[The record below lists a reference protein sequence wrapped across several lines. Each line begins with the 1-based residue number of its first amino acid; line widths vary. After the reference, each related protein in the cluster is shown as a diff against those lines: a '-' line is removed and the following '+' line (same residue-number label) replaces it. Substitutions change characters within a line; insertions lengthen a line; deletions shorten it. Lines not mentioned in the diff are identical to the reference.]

1 MLSLRLVAAGRD
13 RETRAQVEVP
23 DHGADV
29 DVVLGHRSLVL
40 LLEGLAVLGRAVAV
54 RGPALR
60 RRRRLVHVLRALV
73 LKHLGAFM
81 VVFVRKALVDAV
93 AGAGCR

>member
-60 RRRRLVHVLRALV
+60 RRGRLVHVLRALV
-73 LKHLGAFM
+73 LKHLGAVL
-81 VVFVRKALVDAV
+81 VVFVRKDLVDAV
-93 AGAGCR
+93 EVAGYR

>member
-1 MLSLRLVAAGRD
+1 M
-13 RETRAQVEVP
+13 EVP